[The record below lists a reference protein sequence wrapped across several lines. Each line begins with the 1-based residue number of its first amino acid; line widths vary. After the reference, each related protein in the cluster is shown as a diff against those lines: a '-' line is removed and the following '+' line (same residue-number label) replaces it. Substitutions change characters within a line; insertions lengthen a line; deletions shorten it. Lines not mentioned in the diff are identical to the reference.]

1 VSRSSAL
8 RSPTFDL
15 YALLP
20 LVVLLVVLSIY
31 PIAQLVGMSFFEI
44 TVRAGQRSWVWNNFA
59 NYVRLATD
67 ATYWSAVWNTVVYVV
82 SSMII
87 EVVIGLSLAIATT
100 RIRRGAVVYR
110 TILMLPLLVPP
121 ISVATSWRLIYNA
134 NFGLLNRIFAEI
146 GVTPQYWLS
155 TPGVALRAVIAVSIW
170 YWAAYSFILL
180 LAGLQN
186 IPGELYESAQIDG
199 ASAWQQFWGITLPL
213 LKPALFVTI
222 MLRGINAFKVFDIV
236 YALTGGGPGISTEV
250 INTHVYKVF
259 IAQQRLGYGA
269 ALAVGAILM
278 VAVLSFVHAKVS
290 GLSREQ
296 ATV

>member
-1 VSRSSAL
+1 MTRSGPLQTPA
-8 RSPTFDL
+8 FDML
-15 YALLP
+15 ALLP
-20 LVVLLVVLSIY
+20 LVFLLVVLSIY

-44 TVRAGQRSWVWNNFA
+44 TIRSGQRTWVWNNFS
-59 NYVRLATD
+59 NYARLVSD
-67 ATYWSAVWNTVVYVV
+67 AAYWSAVWNTMVYVAA
-82 SSMII
+82 SMII
-87 EVVIGLSLAIATT
+87 EVVIGLSLALATT
-100 RIRRGAVVYR
+100 KIRRGAVFYR

-134 NFGLLNRIFAEI
+134 NFGLLNRVFTEI
-146 GVTPQYWLS
+146 GVAPQYWLS
-155 TPGVALRAVIAVSIW
+155 TPGAALRAVIAVSIW

-186 IPGELYESAQIDG
+186 IPDELYESAQIDG
-199 ASAWQQFWGITLPL
+199 ASAWHRLWGITLPL
-213 LKPALFVTI
+213 LKPALVVTI

-250 INTHVYKVF
+250 INTYVYKVF

-278 VAVLSFVHAKVS
+278 VAVLSFVHAKFS
-290 GLSREQ
+290 GLSNNQE
-296 ATV
+296 AS